1 MRQTVCLYRVCFNLL
16 VSEST
21 KKQNKP
27 NQDNIGLQENNILH
41 SIYREDKHD
50 SIDYDNKTPKLVNLH
65 FINFQTDTMCFTSRV
80 NFISLTVKLGR
91 PFENVRIYI
100 NWTMC
105 TRSADRVHF
114 FLLLVVQHLGIC
126 NSVCAFQQTLE
137 LFSHLANQS
146 EQGTQNLIPQGH
158 RHHTLFIFLLSQ
170 GYGKLFQPLLLPTTT
185 TFYCLPQG
193 RISVIFRICCQ

>member
-1 MRQTVCLYRVCFNLL
+1 MPKGYYGFFFLKHCQKRVVTLALTKALAVRQTVCLYRVCFNLL

-50 SIDYDNKTPKLVNLH
+50 SIDYDDKTPKLVNLH

-100 NWTMC
+100 N
-105 TRSADRVHF
+105 
-114 FLLLVVQHLGIC
+114 
-126 NSVCAFQQTLE
+126 
-137 LFSHLANQS
+137 
-146 EQGTQNLIPQGH
+146 
-158 RHHTLFIFLLSQ
+158 
-170 GYGKLFQPLLLPTTT
+170 
-185 TFYCLPQG
+185 
-193 RISVIFRICCQ
+193 

>member
-1 MRQTVCLYRVCFNLL
+1 MPKGYYGFFFFFLKHCQKRVVTLALTKALAVRQTVCLYRVCFNLL

-50 SIDYDNKTPKLVNLH
+50 SIDYDDKTPKLVNLH

-100 NWTMC
+100 N
-105 TRSADRVHF
+105 
-114 FLLLVVQHLGIC
+114 
-126 NSVCAFQQTLE
+126 
-137 LFSHLANQS
+137 
-146 EQGTQNLIPQGH
+146 
-158 RHHTLFIFLLSQ
+158 
-170 GYGKLFQPLLLPTTT
+170 
-185 TFYCLPQG
+185 
-193 RISVIFRICCQ
+193 